1 MMTTHAVL
9 GLALGVVGGGAHLA
23 LTWWRARCITSGRTT
38 LAWVIYPIGLG
49 AIGLAVFGAAKISPL
64 AAWLAVA
71 GLVLTRLVTLY
82 WVRSAL

>member
-38 LAWVIYPIGLG
+38 LAWVIYPIGEM
-49 AIGLAVFGAAKISPL
+49 K
-64 AAWLAVA
+64 
-71 GLVLTRLVTLY
+71 TLK
-82 WVRSAL
+82 A